1 VALQGMVVRYEA
13 ADDMPAIEGVP
24 VIYGD
29 CAFDQ
34 RGHIMSPFRAPFAV
48 PQERQVN
55 LDYSRTRISEEHL
68 QGLTGI
74 YFGFWRLSERLI
86 AGQVRLLIFWPIA
99 CLLHNIRACLYGNPV
114 GKRYYPLHPRGG
126 APTLE
131 DYLRDLIPPPAD
143 AEDVDAGEEVF
154 ELFD

>member
-1 VALQGMVVRYEA
+1 LSRSPLLCVFRRALILASGIQHYLRVALQGMVVRYEA

-55 LDYSRTRISEEHL
+55 LDYSRYAIYLLICLAYFLHRPFRRTRISEEHL

-74 YFGFWRLSERLI
+74 YFGFWLLS
-86 AGQVRLLIFWPIA
+86 IFGPS
-99 CLLHNIRACLYGNPV
+99 HF
-114 GKRYYPLHPRGG
+114 
-126 APTLE
+126 
-131 DYLRDLIPPPAD
+131 
-143 AEDVDAGEEVF
+143 DAGA
-154 ELFD
+154 